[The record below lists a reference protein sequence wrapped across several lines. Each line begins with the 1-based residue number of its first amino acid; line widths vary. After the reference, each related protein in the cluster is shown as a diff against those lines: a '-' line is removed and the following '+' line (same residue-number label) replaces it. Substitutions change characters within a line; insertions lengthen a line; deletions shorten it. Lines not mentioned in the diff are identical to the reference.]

1 MGQPGGPNHHLTKL
15 CPLQAKH
22 LESQYWGNGRPT
34 AVHRDPSLPYLE
46 QYRVDAS
53 QFQELFASL
62 TPWACGAHTP
72 VLAGRMFR
80 FLDRNKDSLI
90 NFKEF
95 VTGMSEWLHCQRVP
109 RTLDKGRAIFHWRHV
124 GAQWGS
130 FLLQPGAAHC
140 WVCGPQ
146 RRAKLRGEQGAWA
159 HSQDS
164 SQRESAVRRGPENLL
179 KGKMCK

>member
-1 MGQPGGPNHHLTKL
+1 MAQCSPVGPLQPWMEERGGHMDQPGGPNHHLTKP

-22 LESQYWGNGRPT
+22 LESQYWGSSRPT

-46 QYRVDAS
+46 QYRIDAS
-53 QFQELFASL
+53 QFQGLFASL
-62 TPWACGAHTP
+62 TPWPCGAHTP

-80 FLDRNKDSLI
+80 FLDQNKDSLI

-95 VTGMSEWLHCQRVP
+95 VTGMSEWLQCQREP
-109 RTLDKGRAIFHWRHV
+109 RTIFHWRHG

-130 FLLQPGAAHC
+130 FLLQPSAAHC

-159 HSQDS
+159 HSRDS
-164 SQRESAVRRGPENLL
+164 PQRSQL
-179 KGKMCK
+179 